1 MATKRPQGAAAKA
14 ADAKTSAA
22 PKQPPKAAART
33 ASAPAKAALV
43 LYPTDTPGAFRNEKG
58 VLCDER
64 GIALDFL
71 QLKTLDRAQ
80 LGAVIDD
87 TVDTP
92 AKYLKA
98 VALDPRLST
107 AVRIDAAKAAAP
119 YFDRKTPM
127 SVDGGLG
134 EDGAAQP
141 INMAVLAS
149 MPKAELEAA
158 LALLAKLG
166 VAI

>member
-14 ADAKTSAA
+14 AEASVDAS
-22 PKQPPKAAART
+22 PKQPPTRPRRA
-33 ASAPAKAALV
+33 ASASPTPASG
-43 LYPTDTPGAFRNEKG
+43 LYPSDTPGAYLNDRG

-71 QLKTLDRAQ
+71 QLKTLDRAR

-87 TVDTP
+87 AVDSP

-98 VALDPRLST
+98 VALDPRMST

-119 YFDRKTPM
+119 YFDRKTPV

-134 EDGAAQP
+134 DDGAVQP
-141 INMAVLAS
+141 VNMALLAS

-158 LALLAKLG
+158 LAVLAKLG
-166 VAI
+166 FSV